1 MTKPVEMTIR
11 EFLEKVAS
19 TPMIVENNKEL
30 ADFAQYRLTVMD
42 RQNKKRKSK
51 ENSKTNENLAIFK
64 ELIEGIISIEKEPVT
79 VKTIREALDT
89 QKHNFSSSKLTAILK
104 VAEKNGLV
112 EQVQPEKKSH
122 PMRYKLIKEEEEEQ
136 AQEEK

>member
-42 RQNKKRKSK
+42 RQNKKRKNK

-64 ELIEGIISIEKEPVT
+64 ELIAGGITDEPVT
-79 VKTIREALDT
+79 VKTIREALEL
-89 QKHNFSSSKLTAILK
+89 QNHNFSSSKITAILK